1 MRTGYTEVTEEF
13 KNSCKTQI
21 GTNRTGR
28 IYVVEDDLDI
38 KGEKY
43 GDKLVNFTIEDN
55 CYVNDKFI
63 GTTVSKKIEVNILNQ
78 NNEINLEDKEIKVYA
93 GIKINNNIQ
102 EIPFGNFII
111 EKPKNEE
118 VKEKTNFVGYDYMI
132 KFDVKYKD
140 NNIYPIKLNKFFQNL
155 CNQVG
160 LEAGNLDLTNGD
172 YEIVGNP
179 FTNNESCRTVLSN
192 IAQLCC
198 GFAKIGRDN
207 KVYIVSLVNPINT
220 VVEKI
225 DGNNYFSD
233 FSKNNKFGKVN
244 LLRIKMNQNVDGE
257 DTIRKDTESILKNGI
272 NEITISDNYF
282 LINEE
287 EREKVINEMWNK
299 IKNLEYLPFNTKYY
313 GFPYLDSGDA
323 IELLD
328 SKDKKEYT
336 YIFNHSFSFNGAF
349 SGNIKAEALTKTQV
363 AYKNTNDIKAKFK
376 NVELSVDKVNGKI
389 SEIIQEQ
396 GEFNERVTKAELDI
410 NGITQQVKKL
420 EDFTREQTETNQIHL
435 SDTLVGS
442 GYITNFKIY
451 GDTEY
456 FKYLA
461 PSNNLTSSDNL
472 VPLGDHFTLVL
483 DTQGR
488 AEKSKN
494 AIEIDIL
501 LGEPLRNI
509 EEVRDCLSIDGNI
522 VSVTRKIGVNESNEL
537 YELEKPTYEE
547 IGKLELPSFDEN
559 TYIYV
564 DEYYNLNYYAKYII
578 KNAYSETY
586 ATKVELKSAISET
599 EKNVNISV
607 DEKLEKYSTTEE
619 TKGMIDVNSKQLTL
633 EVSKKVDID
642 ELEKYSTTEETK
654 GMIDLTADEFSV
666 EVSKKIGKEEVVS
679 SINQTSDKIA
689 LKGNRISI
697 KSNYF
702 ELTEEGKIVAISGK
716 IGGFELETEKFS
728 GNLNGVYSFDLQD
741 VCLLLNYLNDNTS
754 LTSEL
759 KNIYDVNNDGTL
771 DILDVVTMLNIL
783 KGKTENTKNVKGTI
797 VFNSKDP
804 KNAISIK
811 DQYGNIISSFSVFG
825 INTEN
830 INARR
835 IQIGQFETA
844 NDNKFVGISLD
855 SEKNLV
861 NVTNGTNSSKIEP
874 TKMQSQA
881 FNNNSLEELKKN
893 IEKQENV
900 MDIVKNSEIY
910 KFNYKDENKDDKK
923 HIGFII
929 GKKYKTPEA
938 LLNKEKNA
946 IDIYCM
952 ASINWKCTQEILE
965 ELKNTKEELEE
976 LKKEVAKK

>member
-272 NEITISDNYF
+272 NEITISDNYL
-282 LINEE
+282 LINEA

-420 EDFTREQTETNQIHL
+420 EDFTREQAETNQIHL

-461 PSNNLTSSDNL
+461 PSNNLTSSNNL

-509 EEVRDCLSIDGNI
+509 KEVRDYLSIDGNI
-522 VSVTRKIGVNESNEL
+522 VSVTRKIGVNESDEL

-619 TKGMIDVNSKQLTL
+619 TKGMIDVSSKQLTL
-633 EVSKKVDID
+633 EVSKKVDIN

-654 GMIDLTADEFSV
+654 SMIDLTADAFSV

-811 DQYGNIISSFSVFG
+811 DQYGNILSSFSVFG

-830 INARR
+830 ISARR
-835 IQIGQFETA
+835 VQIGQFETA

-910 KFNYKDENKDDKK
+910 KFNYKDENNDDKK

-929 GKKYKTPEA
+929 GKKYKTPEE

-946 IDIYCM
+946 IDIYSM

>member
-1 MRTGYTEVTEEF
+1 M
-13 KNSCKTQI
+13 
-21 GTNRTGR
+21 
-28 IYVVEDDLDI
+28 
-38 KGEKY
+38 
-43 GDKLVNFTIEDN
+43 
-55 CYVNDKFI
+55 
-63 GTTVSKKIEVNILNQ
+63 IEVNNDFKLKSKKVRQQDVKVTVGNERYKIKQLVYSFDGALFKTIMKQVEITGNTANQ
-78 NNEINLEDKEIKVYA
+78 LKDKDINFKYGLY
-93 GIKINNNIQ
+93 INNAFQ
-102 EIPFGNFII
+102 YVDLGNFYIKDMEDDKKKEEITVTGYDRMIRFMKTFKQSELQLAYPSTII
-111 EKPKNEE
+111 TLVKRMCKICEMELYSTNFFNSDLVVNEDFFTAQELTYRDVLEKIAQVTLTTAFIKENKLYFCKPSNVVSQQLDKSYISDLV
-118 VKEKTNFVGYDYMI
+118 VKEKFGPLNALVLGRGSVEDNVESIDEESITQNGRCEIRFDENEFVQEQRETVIDNMFEQI
-132 KFDVKYKD
+132 K
-140 NNIYPIKLNKFFQNL
+140 
-155 CNQVG
+155 G
-160 LEAGNLDLTNGD
+160 LEYYSYEASDLGVMWLEPCDCIELGD
-172 YEIVGNP
+172 RNDNFYKT
-179 FTNNESCRTVLSN
+179 FYLKAN
-192 IAQLCC
+192 IT
-198 GFAKIGRDN
+198 
-207 KVYIVSLVNPINT
+207 INT
-220 VVEKI
+220 GITNDSEADIPDETNTEYKVTTKEEKKTLRVERLAKKNEGMIEDVIKEQTKQSSKI
-225 DGNNYFSD
+225 AE
-233 FSKNNKFGKVN
+233 V
-244 LLRIKMNQNVDGE
+244 
-257 DTIRKDTESILKNGI
+257 THTI
-272 NEITISDNYF
+272 NEITQ
-282 LINEE
+282 
-287 EREKVINEMWNK
+287 R
-299 IKNLEYLPFNTKYY
+299 
-313 GFPYLDSGDA
+313 
-323 IELLD
+323 IE
-328 SKDKKEYT
+328 
-336 YIFNHSFSFNGAF
+336 
-349 SGNIKAEALTKTQV
+349 NI
-363 AYKNTNDIKAKFK
+363 
-376 NVELSVDKVNGKI
+376 
-389 SEIIQEQ
+389 
-396 GEFNERVTKAELDI
+396 
-410 NGITQQVKKL
+410 

-435 SDTLVGS
+435 SDTIAGS

-461 PSNNLTSSDNL
+461 PSNNLSSSDNL

-509 EEVRDCLSIDGNI
+509 EEVRDYLSIDGNI

-619 TKGMIDVNSKQLTL
+619 TKGMIDVSSKQLTL

-811 DQYGNIISSFSVFG
+811 DQYGNILSSFSVFG

-830 INARR
+830 ISARR
-835 IQIGQFETA
+835 VQIGQFETA

-910 KFNYKDENKDDKK
+910 KFNYKDENNDDKK

-929 GKKYKTPEA
+929 GKKYKTPEE

-946 IDIYCM
+946 IDIYSM